1 MKPAA
6 VGGLAVLLIF
16 ALEANA
22 QSGDATSYGSKNT
35 FAAFV
40 DYSND
45 SSHIVLGNAEGRKFT
60 ELGFQYERRLRS
72 SRHFVWKYTAEFRP
86 LIAQG
91 DLTVLETIVQTS
103 PPPTQTTVLTPV
115 ASPQCR
121 PFSQNFSFTN
131 PTTGVLE
138 AGTAIINCGRR
149 WTYAEGLS
157 PLGTRINLLPHRRW
171 QPTGSLLTGFL
182 LSSKKI
188 PVDSGGSFNFTFQFG
203 AGVEYFRT
211 PSQSIRLEYQIQHF
225 SNADTAPTNYG
236 VDNGLFKLTYTF
248 GR

>member
-1 MKPAA
+1 MKTA
-6 VGGLAVLLIF
+6 VVAGLAVLLIL

-45 SSHIVLGNAEGRKFT
+45 SSHIVLGSAEGRKFT

-72 SRHFVWKYTAEFRP
+72 NRHFVWKYTAEFRP
-86 LIAQG
+86 LILES
-91 DLTVLETIVQTS
+91 DLTLLETIVQTS
-103 PPPTQTTVLTPV
+103 PPPTQTFVITPV
-115 ASPQCR
+115 ANPQCR

-131 PTTGVLE
+131 PITGVLE
-138 AGTAIINCGRR
+138 AGTVTIDCGRR
-149 WTYAEGLS
+149 WTYVEGLS

-171 QPTGSLLTGFL
+171 QPTASFLTGLL
-182 LSSKKI
+182 LSAKKI
-188 PVDSGGSFNFTFQFG
+188 PIDTGGSFNFMFQFG

-225 SNADTAPTNYG
+225 SNANTAQTNYG
-236 VDNGLFKLTYTF
+236 VDNGLFKVTYTF
-248 GR
+248 GK